1 MSLGRRFLA
10 ALVRSPRRTRRCA
23 ARAVHFP
30 PTLGSPVN
38 GRHAR
43 FEALLPPGVR
53 SATTSL
59 PGQAEDARRCSPGVL
74 ALQSSL
80 HHGPGFGHSQRH
92 TRGAEAPCHVRPWAP
107 SHRGCTPRPG
117 LRRSG
122 SRARDPSM
130 RRVYRTPRTT
140 VERRPSSPSASRA
153 LPCASRQPRLAPCR
167 ALKDG
172 ASCSCPL
179 SAAPRAFLPLTALSP
194 GRGEGRWTSK
204 TLSSN
209 RSPDTAPCEA
219 GWRPNPSRSSVWSP
233 VAGWTPT
240 RLTFASRVSSCDPLL
255 REEQVGGGPPCR
267 QVGRLSWDF
276 VPRRLGSEVRAT
288 SGAGLFAF
296 RVRSFRT

>member
-1 MSLGRRFLA
+1 MP
-10 ALVRSPRRTRRCA
+10 RS
-23 ARAVHFP
+23 
-30 PTLGSPVN
+30 
-38 GRHAR
+38 
-43 FEALLPPGVR
+43 
-53 SATTSL
+53 
-59 PGQAEDARRCSPGVL
+59 
-74 ALQSSL
+74 
-80 HHGPGFGHSQRH
+80 
-92 TRGAEAPCHVRPWAP
+92 
-107 SHRGCTPRPG
+107 G

-130 RRVYRTPRTT
+130 HRVYRTPRTT

-179 SAAPRAFLPLTALSP
+179 FGGTPRLPALH
-194 GRGEGRWTSK
+194 GRLPRRGDSRWTSK
-204 TLSSN
+204 TLLSN
-209 RSPDTAPCEA
+209 RAPDTAPCEA

-240 RLTFASRVSSCDPLL
+240 RLTFASRVSSCDPPL

-276 VPRRLGSEVRAT
+276 VPRRIGSKVQAT
-288 SGAGLFAF
+288 SGAGLFGF
-296 RVRSFRT
+296 RFRPFRT